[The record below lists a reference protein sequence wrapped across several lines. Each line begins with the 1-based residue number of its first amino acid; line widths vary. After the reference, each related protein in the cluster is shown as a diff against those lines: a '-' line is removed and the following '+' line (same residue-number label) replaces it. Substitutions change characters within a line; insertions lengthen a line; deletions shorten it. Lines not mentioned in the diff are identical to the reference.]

1 MADSSVQMPSGMG
14 GLMRYSEEY
23 ETKFSL
29 KPTHVIGFI
38 ILVIVFRI
46 GLSLFLK

>member
-1 MADSSVQMPSGMG
+1 MADSSIQMPSGMG

-23 ETKFSL
+23 ETKFAL
-29 KPTHVIGFI
+29 KPAHVIGFI